1 MTARRQTGAYAPVT
15 LWGFASLAWLLAYL
29 IPAARRMMLDM
40 GASTLLNL
48 VVTGL
53 LWHASRHSSEAKVF
67 WRLLALGWALNL
79 VGNIAWGVYDMATG
93 SSLPP
98 LSWLDLLY
106 LARYVLVM
114 AALWRC
120 VGRPDRRWVMWVA
133 FVIAAAAVT
142 WLALFRPALTTVT
155 HLPDFVGVAVYIV
168 LDFGL
173 LYLAAL
179 AWARAEQGWRL
190 VIGLI
195 ALAVVFYSL
204 ANLINFSIRLGL
216 PERTA
221 FLTGLLWPLSD
232 VLTGLAA
239 VYALW
244 REPRGLAVGSLRELT
259 GVLYLSAAVTAGL
272 AVGDL
277 IARRGQIDP
286 VLVICAAIV
295 LGLTVYWFLGRPR
308 EEKAL

>member
-1 MTARRQTGAYAPVT
+1 MTARRQRRAYVPGA
-15 LWGFASLAWLLAYL
+15 LWACASVIWLLTYL
-29 IPAARRMMLDM
+29 IPGARQMMLDV
-40 GASTLLNL
+40 GASFLLNL

-53 LWHASRHSSEAKVF
+53 LWHESHRSSEAKVF
-67 WRLLALGWALNL
+67 WRLLALGWGSNL
-79 VGNIAWGVYDMATG
+79 LGNIAWGVYDMATG

-98 LSWLDLLY
+98 LSWFDLLY
-106 LARYVLVM
+106 LARYALVM

-120 VGRPDRRWVMWVA
+120 VGRADRRWVTWVA
-133 FVIAAAAVT
+133 FVVAAAAVA
-142 WLALFRPALTTVT
+142 WLALFRPTLATVT
-155 HLPDFVGVAVYIV
+155 HLPDFAGVAVYIV
-168 LDFGL
+168 LDVGL
-173 LYLAAL
+173 LYLATL

-190 VIGLI
+190 VTGLI

-204 ANLINFSIRLGL
+204 ANLINFSVRLGL

-244 REPRGLAVGSLRELT
+244 RSPRGLAVEGPRELT
-259 GVLYLSAAVTAGL
+259 GVLYLSGAVTAGL

-277 IARRGQIDP
+277 IARRGQLDP

-295 LGLTVYWFLGRPR
+295 LGLTAYRVLGRAK
-308 EEKAL
+308 EEAL